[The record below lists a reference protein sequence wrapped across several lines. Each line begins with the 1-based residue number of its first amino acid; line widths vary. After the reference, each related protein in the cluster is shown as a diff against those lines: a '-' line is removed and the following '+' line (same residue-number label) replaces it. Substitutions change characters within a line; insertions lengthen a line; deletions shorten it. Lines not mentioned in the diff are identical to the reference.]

1 MKRRS
6 YGNKTARV
14 ALAVFCSLILT
25 GCGLSGEKAEEPEKE
40 QQSQIENT
48 EAEAEGDKAEN
59 IIDIIENEESG
70 EETAEA
76 DLTEEDSTED
86 EEQQDDADGG
96 TVSRPEPK
104 TRPEGFALELDSED
118 WGLGFGEPGTQPV
131 GNASTEDL
139 AWYHAYY
146 MGDGSEKVLY
156 LTFDCGYENGYT
168 SKILDTLKEKDVPAA
183 FFCTLP
189 QVKDYPELIARMI
202 SEGHIVGNHSVKH
215 PSFPTLTRIRMAE
228 ELQGMDNYL
237 RTNFGYS
244 EPFFRFPMGEYSDCA
259 LDLIGSLGYRSVF
272 WSVAYADWDLDKQK
286 GADYAFNTV
295 TARLHPG
302 AVILLHSVSPDNAE
316 ALGRII
322 DWARGEGYT
331 FKSLR
336 DFPNGQ

>member
-1 MKRRS
+1 MKKICIFALCLCLTAGLCACGTTQTENNPNITDTPSASTPLPSMDKPASDSSAVPLPVAAENPVLQDGKTYTGLPALPLQDFSVTDPENTKGLSTEKHGYS
-6 YGNKTARV
+6 YGVSKDGQPHATSV
-14 ALAVFCSLILT
+14 ANQKYF
-25 GCGLSGEKAEEPEKE
+25 
-40 QQSQIENT
+40 
-48 EAEAEGDKAEN
+48 
-59 IIDIIENEESG
+59 
-70 EETAEA
+70 
-76 DLTEEDSTED
+76 EEDGYKAFCLDTKST
-86 EEQQDDADGG
+86 
-96 TVSRPEPK
+96 
-104 TRPEGFALELDSED
+104 
-118 WGLGFGEPGTQPV
+118 
-131 GNASTEDL
+131 
-139 AWYHAYY
+139 
-146 MGDGSEKVLY
+146 EKVLY

-189 QVKDYPELIARMI
+189 QVKDYPDLIARMI
-202 SEGHIVGNHSVKH
+202 TEGHIVGNHSVKH

-286 GADYAFNTV
+286 GADYAFTTV

-302 AVILLHSVSPDNAE
+302 AVILLHSVSPDNTE

-336 DFPNGQ
+336 DFPN